1 MSQDVRIP
9 VQGMHCASCVSR
21 AEKALAAVDGFSHVA
36 VNLAS
41 ETASFQ
47 SELSSAATLSN
58 AQQALSEAGLAIPTQ
73 TLRLE
78 IEGMHCAS
86 CVNRVQS
93 ALESLD
99 SVVSAQVNLATESA
113 TVELLAKA
121 PDTQSLI
128 KAIAGQG
135 YQAHIKRSEQNSPGP
150 DRREEEQRALR
161 RDLLVAAI
169 LTLPIFIAEMG
180 GHLYPPLH
188 HWILQQL
195 DQSAYWT
202 VQFALASVVLFIPGW
217 RFLKIGLP
225 LLFRGSPDMNSL
237 VALGALAAW
246 SYSTIATFAGQLLP
260 ESSRFVYFE
269 ASAVIVTLILA
280 GRWLEARAKGRTG
293 DAIRHL
299 MSLQARQARVK
310 QGEDYLDIDI
320 AEVQSD
326 DQVLI
331 RPGEKIPVDG
341 VIIEGSSYVDESMMT
356 GEPEPAAR
364 GEGDK
369 VVGGTVNQSGS
380 LLIKATDVG
389 DDSVLAGIIRLVED
403 AQSTSLPV
411 QALVDKVTAVFVPV
425 VMSIAVLTFVIW
437 FWSGPSLAMAM
448 VNAVAVLIIACPCAM
463 GLATP
468 TSIMV
473 GMGRAAEL
481 GVLFRKGQALQQLR
495 EVQVV
500 ALDKTGTVT
509 IGKPALQSLIPI
521 SSDDKSSL
529 LGIAAAVEQASE
541 HPIAHAIV
549 RAAQKENLTLPRAT
563 DVQSAT
569 GQGIQARVNGQAINI
584 GAPHYMTQVGIDL
597 GNADETLAAL
607 NAKGQTTVCL
617 AVDGELKALI
627 AVADPIKDS
636 SASAIQ
642 SLHELG
648 LHVVMI
654 SGDAQATTEAIA
666 SELGIDEALGDVL
679 PDGKVDNVKRLQKR
693 HGTIA
698 FVGDGIN
705 DAPALAA
712 ADVGIAIGSGTDVAI
727 ESADVVLMRDDLNG
741 VVNAFAIS
749 QATLRNIRQNL
760 FWAFAYNTALIPVA
774 AGMLY
779 PVTGLLLS
787 PMLAAGA
794 MAFSS
799 VFVITNALRLRR
811 VSLAT

>member
-21 AEKALAAVDGFSHVA
+21 AEKALAAVDGFSHIA

-41 ETASFQ
+41 ESASFQ

-73 TLRLE
+73 TLRLD

-93 ALESLD
+93 ALETLD
-99 SVVSAQVNLATESA
+99 SVISAKVNLATQSA
-113 TVELLAKA
+113 TVELLATT

-135 YQAHIKRSEQNSPGP
+135 YQASIKHSEQNSTSP
-150 DRREEEQRALR
+150 DRHEEEQRVLK
-161 RDLLVAAI
+161 RDLLIAAI
-169 LTLPIFIAEMG
+169 LTLPIFITEMG
-180 GHLYPPLH
+180 GHIYPPLH

-195 DQSAYWT
+195 DQPAYWT
-202 VQFALASVVLFIPGW
+202 VQFVLASVVLFIPGW

-246 SYSTIATFAGQLLP
+246 SYSTIATFVGQLLP

-310 QGEDYLDIDI
+310 QRENYLDIDI

-380 LLIKATDVG
+380 LLIRATDVG

-403 AQSTSLPV
+403 AQSTRLPV

-509 IGKPALQSLIPI
+509 IGKPALQSLIPMG
-521 SSDDKSSL
+521 SDDKSSL

-549 RAAQKENLTLPRAT
+549 RAAQKENLSLPRAT

-584 GAPHYMTQVGIDL
+584 GAPQYMAQIGIDL
-597 GNADETLAAL
+597 GNADETLATL

-774 AGMLY
+774 AGILY
-779 PVTGLLLS
+779 PGTGLLLS